1 MVVQGQGYPSRPD
14 PTPNT
19 PESDQTRPD
28 VAPGRVPGLLGAEH
42 TLQQRRVSR
51 ALKLDHLAVAE
62 GHQKTPSR
70 AQGRLD
76 RWAAPRDTRSV
87 LPPGAA
93 RRQIARTLNAA
104 YADGLLSEDT
114 FSRRLDQLLSAQ
126 LVEPFRLIGDLNFR
140 SPSPRRGRL
149 ADAVAATMRKVK
161 TSSAEDSCAEP
172 ALLALDW
179 GGAQR
184 ELILGRNPSCDVVL
198 SDPGVSRCH
207 ARLFFRDGSWVLQD
221 LASTNGTM
229 VNGVRVGRCELRPGD
244 HLVLGDQH
252 LEID

>member
-1 MVVQGQGYPSRPD
+1 
-14 PTPNT
+14 
-19 PESDQTRPD
+19 
-28 VAPGRVPGLLGAEH
+28 
-42 TLQQRRVSR
+42 
-51 ALKLDHLAVAE
+51 
-62 GHQKTPSR
+62 
-70 AQGRLD
+70 
-76 RWAAPRDTRSV
+76 
-87 LPPGAA
+87 
-93 RRQIARTLNAA
+93 LNAA

-126 LVEPFRLIGDLNFR
+126 LVDPLRLIGDLNFR
-140 SPSPRRGRL
+140 NPSPRRRGRL
-149 ADAVAATMRKVK
+149 VEALAATMRRVT
-161 TSSAEDSCAEP
+161 TSSAEDSRAEP
-172 ALLALDW
+172 VLLALDW
-179 GGAQR
+179 SGAQR

-229 VNGVRVGRCELRPGD
+229 VNGVDVGRCELRPGD

>member
-1 MVVQGQGYPSRPD
+1 
-14 PTPNT
+14 
-19 PESDQTRPD
+19 
-28 VAPGRVPGLLGAEH
+28 
-42 TLQQRRVSR
+42 
-51 ALKLDHLAVAE
+51 
-62 GHQKTPSR
+62 
-70 AQGRLD
+70 
-76 RWAAPRDTRSV
+76 
-87 LPPGAA
+87 
-93 RRQIARTLNAA
+93 LNAA

-126 LVEPFRLIGDLNFR
+126 LVDPLRLIGDLNFR
-140 SPSPRRGRL
+140 NPSPRRRGRL
-149 ADAVAATMRKVK
+149 VEALAATMRRVT
-161 TSSAEDSCAEP
+161 TSSAEDSRAEP
-172 ALLALDW
+172 VLLALDW
-179 GGAQR
+179 SGAQR

-229 VNGVRVGRCELRPGD
+229 VNGVHVGRCELRPGD